1 MDLIYNKRFNNTN
14 INDIKNEFSEYK
26 NELNLFIKNDSDNE
40 NRGYNENE
48 VIKLNDNFIYEINN
62 NNENNLIAL
71 NEMPKKYKE
80 KIIDEMIV
88 PFNDIRNQIANLNS
102 EILEK
107 KENKINKAYLRNLF
121 NYTSQKDLT
130 PEERIIKEREFYNDP
145 YETKLKRRRYEI
157 YKIIQNKRQINNK
170 HKQDSTDLINIM
182 NEIKDN
188 DIKEII
194 KNQSQQIL
202 NILSI
207 ELPKDK
213 KIEKIKTILKNNS
226 KNLNEKIDNIF

>member
-1 MDLIYNKRFNNTN
+1 
-14 INDIKNEFSEYK
+14 
-26 NELNLFIKNDSDNE
+26 
-40 NRGYNENE
+40 
-48 VIKLNDNFIYEINN
+48 
-62 NNENNLIAL
+62 
-71 NEMPKKYKE
+71 
-80 KIIDEMIV
+80 MIV